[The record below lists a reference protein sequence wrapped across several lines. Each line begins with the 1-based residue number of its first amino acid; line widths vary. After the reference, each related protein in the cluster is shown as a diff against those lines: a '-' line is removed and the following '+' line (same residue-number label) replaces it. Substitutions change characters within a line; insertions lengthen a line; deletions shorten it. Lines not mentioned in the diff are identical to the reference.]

1 MFSNRVAFETE
12 EKTEKIRK
20 NNKKLILQ
28 ILFPKV
34 FQFPFSSELS
44 RGDLIANIPYF
55 CTQAWGSE

>member
-1 MFSNRVAFETE
+1 VAFETE